1 MRGQEVWEPDERE
14 SSLTQRGAGAGA
26 IRVLP
31 EEVTL
36 EEKGDVQQADG
47 GTGISWWRR
56 CLTDNC
62 VSQER
67 KQQTR
72 WRART
77 SALTVLGLRESQ
89 LHLLQSV

>member
-26 IRVLP
+26 LRVLP

-47 GTGISWWRR
+47 GTEISWWR
-56 CLTDNC
+56 
-62 VSQER
+62 
-67 KQQTR
+67 
-72 WRART
+72 
-77 SALTVLGLRESQ
+77 
-89 LHLLQSV
+89 